1 MVYRRKYLEKRGE
14 EKISDHSTVDSSASG
29 RKVKSGRRVEEPTNH
44 HEGRGD
50 VRGAKVTV
58 IIVDEVYESTQL
70 MSFLISIN
78 NKNAPMIFLQ
88 DRELLHKKEQRKRK
102 TNQNHQHHII
112 IFALIKISWV

>member
-1 MVYRRKYLEKRGE
+1 M
-14 EKISDHSTVDSSASG
+14 DSSAGG

-70 MSFLISIN
+70 SFLISIN
-78 NKNAPMIFLQ
+78 NKNAPQIFLQ
-88 DRELLHKKEQRKRK
+88 DRELLHKKEQRKRR
-102 TNQNHQHHII
+102 NQNHQHHII
-112 IFALIKISWV
+112 IFALIKIGWV